1 MQGRLARNLLIL
13 AFMMMVLGIFLW
25 AKDAFAQVDPPTAP
39 EPQKVRS
46 GIIRE
51 KITNVPQTM
60 LPAQPVKI
68 VTYCLLVGGAADEVV
83 KLQPIGGGTPSIS
96 IAVPAGATVG
106 KNFNAQIPQ
115 KGFEVL
121 TLTEAGDVSVKCDFI
136 TSTTP

>member
-1 MQGRLARNLLIL
+1 MQEKLARNPLII
-13 AFMMMVLGIFLW
+13 AFVLVVLGLFLF
-25 AKDAFAQVDPPTAP
+25 ARDVFAQVDPPTAP

-46 GIIRE
+46 GIVRE

-68 VTYCLLVGGAADEVV
+68 VTYCLLVGGAADEIV

-96 IAVPAGATVG
+96 IAVPAGAIVG
-106 KNFNAQIPQ
+106 KNFNAEVPK

-121 TLTEAGDVSVKCDFI
+121 TLTEAGDVTVKCDFI
-136 TSTTP
+136 TGPPT